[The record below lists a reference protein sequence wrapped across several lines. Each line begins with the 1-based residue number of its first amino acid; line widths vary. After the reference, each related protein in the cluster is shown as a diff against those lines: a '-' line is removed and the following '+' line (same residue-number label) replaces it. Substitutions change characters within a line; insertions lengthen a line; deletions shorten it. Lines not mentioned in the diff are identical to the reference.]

1 MWQGENLGYSAES
14 FSGRLNVLQFGIF
27 FLLVIISFRIISLQ
41 VIKGGQYRKISDE
54 NRIVIY
60 SQPSTRGKIFDKN
73 MDIIVDNKP
82 SFVVLFSRHTM
93 DDEEVKNVITK
104 VARVLSLSDDFT
116 SALIE
121 KTKTIPGKNFSLLK
135 IAENISKYQ
144 AMRLAEKVT
153 QLPGVVVRI
162 EPVRVYKWGISAS
175 HITGYVREAS
185 LGELSENSKLK
196 SGDVIG
202 KNGIEKQYDEILRG
216 IDGGSQ
222 VEVNARAVQK
232 KILETVEPVDGDS
245 IVLTIDRKI
254 QMALSN
260 NMRGHIGV
268 AVAIDPNTGGVLGL
282 ASYPDYNPNI
292 FISGL
297 KNWQAMYLLRSEKK
311 PLWNRALQGQYP
323 PGSVYKMVTAFAGLE
338 SGIISAQT
346 VINCKG
352 FIELGKYKQRFRCW
366 AREGHGDMRL
376 SEALAHSCDVY
387 FYEIGLKLG
396 PTKLNDWA
404 EKFGFG
410 IKTGIDLPS
419 EEKGLSPD
427 KSWKKAKLHQD
438 WYDGDTVNMSV
449 GQGYIWTTP
458 IQVAQFTSAIA
469 NDGIIF
475 QPHILKKIID
485 AQGNVKFEN
494 VPKIKRK
501 LDIAE
506 DYWSV
511 VKKGMT
517 DTIRYGTG
525 KNAKIVGLS
534 VSGKTGTA
542 QNPQGG
548 DHAWF
553 VCFAPSEKPKIAL
566 VVMVEH
572 GGGGGDVAA
581 PIAGKMLAEIF
592 GKQTQIHANNESN
605 ANIRE

>member
-1 MWQGENLGYSAES
+1 MWHGENLGYSAES
-14 FSGRLNVLQFGIF
+14 FSDRLNVLQFGIF
-27 FLLVIISFRIISLQ
+27 FLLGIIFFRIISLQ
-41 VIKGGQYRKISDE
+41 VIKGEKFRKISEE

-60 SQPSTRGKIFDKN
+60 SQPATRGKIFDKN
-73 MDIIVDNKP
+73 MDVVVDNKP
-82 SFVVLFSRHTM
+82 SFVVLFSRQTM
-93 DDEEVKNVITK
+93 EDEEVKNVIIK
-104 VARVLSLSDDFT
+104 VARLLQRNDQFAHT
-116 SALIE
+116 LIE
-121 KTKTIPGKNFSLLK
+121 KTKTIPGKNFSLIK
-135 IAENISKYQ
+135 IAENISKEQ
-144 AMRLAEKVT
+144 AMRLAEKIP

-162 EPVRVYKWGISAS
+162 EPVRVYKWGTSAS

-185 LGELSENSKLK
+185 LGELSENTVLK
-196 SGDVIG
+196 AGDVIG

-216 IDGGSQ
+216 INGGSQ

-232 KILETVEPVDGDS
+232 RILETVEPIDGDS
-245 IVLTIDRKI
+245 IVLTIDKKI
-254 QMALSN
+254 QTALSN
-260 NMRGHIGV
+260 HIQGHIGV

-282 ASYPDYNPNI
+282 ASYPDYNPNL
-292 FISGL
+292 FVSGL
-297 KNWQAMYLLRSEKK
+297 QSWQLRYLLRSDKK

-338 SGIISAQT
+338 SGVITPQT

-376 SEALAHSCDVY
+376 SEALAHSCDIF
-387 FYEIGLKLG
+387 FYETGLKLG

-410 IKTGIDLPS
+410 KKTDIDLPS
-419 EEKGLSPD
+419 EEKGLTPD
-427 KSWKKAKLHQD
+427 RAWKKAKLHQD

-458 IQVAQFTSAIA
+458 IQIAQFTSAIA

-475 QPHILKKIID
+475 QPFILKKIID

-494 VPKIKRK
+494 VPKIKRE
-501 LDIAE
+501 LDITAE
-506 DYWSV
+506 NFSA
-511 VKKGMT
+511 VKKGMMEAV
-517 DTIRYGTG
+517 RYGTG
-525 KNAKIVGLS
+525 KNAKVVGLS

-542 QNPQGG
+542 QNPQGV

-581 PIAGKMLAEIF
+581 PIAGKILAEIF
-592 GKQTQIHANNESN
+592 EKKMKPQMDADEH
-605 ANIRE
+605 R

>member
-14 FSGRLNVLQFGIF
+14 FSDRLNVLQFGIF
-27 FLLVIISFRIISLQ
+27 FLLGIISFRIISLQ
-41 VIKGGQYRKISDE
+41 VIKGEKFRKISDE

-60 SQPSTRGKIFDKN
+60 PQPATRGKIFDRN
-73 MDIIVDNKP
+73 MNVIVDNKP
-82 SFVVLFSRHTM
+82 SFAVLFSRQTM
-93 DDEEVKNVITK
+93 EDEEVKNVITK
-104 VARVLSLSDDFT
+104 VARLLSLSDDAAN
-116 SALIE
+116 ALLE
-121 KTKTIPGKNFSLLK
+121 RTKMIPGKNFSLLK
-135 IAENISKYQ
+135 IAQNISKYQ
-144 AMRLAEKVT
+144 AIRLAEKT
-153 QLPGVVVRI
+153 PQLPGVVVRI
-162 EPVRVYKWGISAS
+162 EPVRVYTLGASAS

-185 LGELSENSKLK
+185 LGELSEIPNLK
-196 SGDVIG
+196 AGDIIG

-222 VEVNARAVQK
+222 VEVNARAIQK
-232 KILETVEPVDGDS
+232 RILETVEPVDGDS
-245 IVLTIDRKI
+245 IVLTIDKKI

-260 NMRGHIGV
+260 HIQGHMGV
-268 AVAIDPNTGGVLGL
+268 AIAIDPNTGGILGL
-282 ASYPDYNPNI
+282 VSYPDYNPNL

-297 KNWQAMYLLRSEKK
+297 NYWQMPYLLRSEKK

-323 PGSVYKMVTAFAGLE
+323 PGSVYKLVTAFAGLE
-338 SGIISAQT
+338 SGVITPQTIIT
-346 VINCKG
+346 CKG
-352 FIELGKYKQRFRCW
+352 FIELGKYKQKFRCW
-366 AREGHGDMRL
+366 ARGGHGDMRL
-376 SEALAHSCDVY
+376 SEAIAQSCDVY
-387 FYEIGLKLG
+387 FYEVGLKLG
-396 PTKLNDWA
+396 PTKLNEWA

-410 IKTGIDLPS
+410 VKTGIDLPS
-419 EEKGLSPD
+419 EEKGLTPD

-458 IQVAQFTSAIA
+458 IQIAQFISAIA

-485 AQGNVKFEN
+485 ASGNVKFEN

-506 DYWSV
+506 DYLAA

-517 DTIRYGTG
+517 DAVRYGTG
-525 KNAKIVGLS
+525 KNAKVVGLS

-566 VVMVEH
+566 VVMIEH
-572 GGGGGDVAA
+572 GGGGGEVAA
-581 PIAGKMLAEIF
+581 PIAKRMLEEIF
-592 GKQTQIHANNESN
+592 EKKCE
-605 ANIRE
+605 

>member
-1 MWQGENLGYSAES
+1 MWQGENLGYSVES

-27 FLLVIISFRIISLQ
+27 FLLGIISFRIISLQ
-41 VIKGGQYRKISDE
+41 VVKGGQYRKISEE

-60 SQPSTRGKIFDKN
+60 PQPATRGKIFDKN
-73 MDIIVDNKP
+73 MEVVVDNKP
-82 SFVVLFSRHTM
+82 SFVVLFSRQTM
-93 DDEEVKNVITK
+93 EDEEVKNVITK
-104 VARVLSLSDDFT
+104 VARLLSLPDGF
-116 SALIE
+116 AHILLE
-121 KTKTIPGKNFSLLK
+121 KTKTIPGKNFSLIK

-144 AMRLAEKVT
+144 AMRLAEKIP

-162 EPVRVYKWGISAS
+162 EPVRVYKWGTSVS

-185 LGELSENSKLK
+185 LGELSEIPNLK
-196 SGDVIG
+196 AGDVIG

-232 KILETVEPVDGDS
+232 RILETVEPVDGDS
-245 IVLTIDRKI
+245 IVLTIDKKI
-254 QMALSN
+254 QTVLSN
-260 NMRGHIGV
+260 SIQGHIGV
-268 AVAIDPNTGGVLGL
+268 AVAIDPNTGGLLGL
-282 ASYPDYNPNI
+282 ASYPEYNPNM

-297 KNWQAMYLLRSEKK
+297 KDWQTPYLLRSEKK

-338 SGIISAQT
+338 SGVISAQT

-376 SEALAHSCDVY
+376 SEALAYSCDVY

-396 PTKLNDWA
+396 PTKLNYWA

-410 IKTGIDLPS
+410 EKTGIDLPS
-419 EEKGLSPD
+419 EEKGLIPD
-427 KSWKKAKLHQD
+427 KSWKKVKLHQD

-458 IQVAQFTSAIA
+458 LQIAQFISTIA
-469 NDGIIF
+469 NDGIVF
-475 QPHILKKIID
+475 KPHILKKIID

-501 LDIAE
+501 LDIAK
-506 DYWSV
+506 DYCV
-511 VKKGMT
+511 LVKKGMA
-517 DTIRYGTG
+517 DAVRYGTG
-525 KNAKIVGLS
+525 KNAKIAGLT

-581 PIAGKMLAEIF
+581 PIAGKILAEIF
-592 GKQTQIHANNESN
+592 GKNTEQSVKQ
-605 ANIRE
+605 

>member
-1 MWQGENLGYSAES
+1 MWQGESLGYSVES
-14 FSGRLNVLQFGIF
+14 FLGRLNVLRFGIF
-27 FLLVIISFRIISLQ
+27 FLLGIISCRIILLQ
-41 VIKGGQYRKISDE
+41 VIKGGQYRKISEE

-60 SQPSTRGKIFDKN
+60 PQPSTRGKIFDKN
-73 MDIIVDNKP
+73 MNVVIDNKP
-82 SFVVLFSRHTM
+82 SFAVLFSRQTM
-93 DDEEVKNVITK
+93 EDEEVKNVITK
-104 VARVLSLSDDFT
+104 VARLLQRNDQFVHT
-116 SALIE
+116 LIE
-121 KTKTIPGKNFSLLK
+121 KTKTIPGKNFSLIK

-144 AMRLAEKVT
+144 AMRLAEKIP

-162 EPVRVYKWGISAS
+162 EPVRVYKWGTSAS

-185 LGELSENSKLK
+185 LDELSEIPNLK
-196 SGDVIG
+196 AGDVIG

-216 IDGGSQ
+216 MDGGSQ
-222 VEVNARAVQK
+222 VEVNARGIQK
-232 KILETVEPVDGDS
+232 RVLETVEPIDGDS
-245 IVLTIDRKI
+245 IVLTIDKKI
-254 QMALSN
+254 QTALSN
-260 NMRGHIGV
+260 NMQGHIGV
-268 AVAIDPNTGGVLGL
+268 AVAIDPNTGGVLGMV
-282 ASYPDYNPNI
+282 SSPWYDPNI

-297 KNWQAMYLLRSEKK
+297 QRWQLQYLLMSDKK

-323 PGSVYKMVTAFAGLE
+323 PASVYKMVTAFAGLE
-338 SGIISAQT
+338 SGVITPQT

-376 SEALAHSCDVY
+376 SDAIAHSCDVY
-387 FYEIGLKLG
+387 FYETGLKLG

-404 EKFGFG
+404 KKFGFG
-410 IKTGIDLPS
+410 EKTDIDLPS
-419 EEKGLSPD
+419 EEKGLIPD
-427 KSWKKAKLHQD
+427 RTWKKAKLQQD
-438 WYDGDTVNMSV
+438 WYDGDTVNMSI

-458 IQVAQFTSAIA
+458 LQVAQFTSAIA

-501 LDIAE
+501 LAFAK
-506 DYWSV
+506 DYCAA
-511 VKKGMT
+511 VKKGMM
-517 DTIRYGTG
+517 DTVRYGTG
-525 KNAKIVGLS
+525 KNAKVVGLS

-542 QNPQGG
+542 QNPQGA

-553 VCFAPSEKPKIAL
+553 VCFAPSEKPKITL

-581 PIAGKMLAEIF
+581 PIAGKILAEIF
-592 GKQTQIHANNESN
+592 DKNTEQRVKQ
-605 ANIRE
+605 

>member
-27 FLLVIISFRIISLQ
+27 FLLGIISFRIISFQ
-41 VIKGGQYRKISDE
+41 VIKGEKYRKISEE

-60 SQPSTRGKIFDKN
+60 PQPSTRGKIFDKN
-73 MDIIVDNKP
+73 MGVVVDNKP
-82 SFVVLFSRHTM
+82 SFVVLFSRQTM
-93 DDEEVKNVITK
+93 EDEEVKNVITK
-104 VARVLSLSDDFT
+104 VARLLQRNDEFAHTLLS
-116 SALIE
+116 

-144 AMRLAEKVT
+144 AMRLAEKIP

-162 EPVRVYKWGISAS
+162 EPVRVYKWGTSAS

-185 LGELSENSKLK
+185 LGELSENTVLK
-196 SGDVIG
+196 AGDVIG

-222 VEVNARAVQK
+222 VEVNSRGIQK
-232 KILETVEPVDGDS
+232 RILETVEPVDGDS
-245 IVLTIDRKI
+245 IVLTIDKKI
-254 QMALSN
+254 QTALSN
-260 NMRGHIGV
+260 NMQGHTGV
-268 AVAIDPNTGGVLGL
+268 AIAIDPNTGGLLGL
-282 ASYPDYNPNI
+282 ASYPEYNPNV

-297 KNWQAMYLLRSEKK
+297 NYWSVPYLLKSKEK

-323 PGSVYKMVTAFAGLE
+323 PGSVYKMVTAFAGLA
-338 SGIISAQT
+338 SGAITPQT

-376 SEALAHSCDVY
+376 SDAIAHSCDVY
-387 FYEIGLKLG
+387 FYEVGLKLG

-410 IKTGIDLPS
+410 IKTDIDLPS
-419 EEKGLSPD
+419 EEKGLTPD

-458 IQVAQFTSAIA
+458 IQIAQFTSAIA
-469 NDGIIF
+469 NGGIVF
-475 QPHILKKIID
+475 TPHILKKIID

-501 LDIAE
+501 LDITAE
-506 DYWSV
+506 NFSA
-511 VKKGMT
+511 VKKGMMEAV
-517 DTIRYGTG
+517 RYGTG
-525 KNAKIVGLS
+525 KNAKVVGLS

-553 VCFAPSEKPKIAL
+553 VCFAPSFKPKIAL

-572 GGGGGDVAA
+572 GGGGGEVAA
-581 PIAGKMLAEIF
+581 PIAKKMLEEIF
-592 GKQTQIHANNESN
+592 DKKSKPQMDTD
-605 ANIRE
+605 